1 MELECKP
8 PGPWAYQGPVTGP
21 NWAGPSPV
29 VGSCVVVTDEFFF
42 TVRGREIRDSEMC
55 LFCGH
60 PELDG
65 VYSVRKLVP
74 VLSE

>member
-29 VGSCVVVTDEFFF
+29 VGSCVVVTDGSSSQSEEE
-42 TVRGREIRDSEMC
+42 RSEMC